1 MVLTW
6 EEIKMYGCDGIE
18 YEPGN
23 EKVFV
28 RAFREMTPM
37 GQKLTEEDL
46 LTPENMGKIQE
57 AADVSNE
64 YFTMEQFIAAA
75 KQLYLLGELKPKPA
89 PAAEPEAERDKLGRP
104 LSPKA
109 KQWKH
114 WEEWCNDPKTKVA
127 DINALRRADSKFAEF
142 YAHQT
147 RLRVNEEGVQ
157 DAVVGI
163 GTDAVRQDKSVSIT
177 SDLRK
182 FAEEYRHTSAAD
194 VRRLSSAALNPNGYK
209 LYRAKW
215 DECILAGL
223 L

>member
-57 AADVSNE
+57 AADVSDE

-75 KQLYLLGELKPKPA
+75 KQLYLLGELKHKPA
-89 PAAEPEAERDKLGRP
+89 PAEVVKETM
-104 LSPKA
+104 SPSQKA
-109 KQWKH
+109 WSEFRIFTDSH
-114 WEEWCNDPKTKVA
+114 SVA
-127 DINALRRADSKFAEF
+127 DCKARARTDEAYAKFLHTNLVREMG
-142 YAHQT
+142 
-147 RLRVNEEGVQ
+147 NGSDVQ
-157 DAVVGI
+157 DAVMGVG
-163 GTDAVRQDKSVSIT
+163 TAAVGQDKTIVIT
-177 SDLRK
+177 NDLHK